1 MTTHSDPTLSRL
13 FTPRSIAI
21 VGASATPGK
30 IGAMPVSL
38 LRQHGYDG
46 RILPINPRADSIQGL
61 PAAPDLA
68 ALDTDVDLV
77 ILAVPAAHAAQALQ
91 SARPGQVGGAV
102 VFTSGFSETGAE
114 GVAMQEALCA
124 IARERGIRLLGPNCL
139 GYMNVRHKVYATFSP
154 APANGAVALGGIG
167 MVSQSGAFG
176 AYAYCMA
183 RERGLGLSHW
193 ISTGNEAD
201 IDVADC
207 INWLAHDADTRVI
220 MAYMEG
226 CRDGAKLRGALAAAR
241 DAGKPVVVT
250 KIGRTQAGAQA
261 AASHTAALAGDDA
274 VYDALFRQYGAL
286 RARSIED
293 FFNLGY
299 ALDTWQQRPQG
310 KRLGI
315 FTISGGVG
323 ALMAD
328 EAEEA
333 GLSLPE
339 PDAAA
344 QARLLERVPFAGPRN
359 PVDVTGQVVSEP
371 GLLLATADD
380 MLADGR
386 YDALAVFLAA
396 AGSSEAL
403 WPTFE
408 TFAREMRARHPD
420 VPLAFCALFPP
431 ERRRE
436 LERLGTLVFEDPSAA
451 IRTIGAVAGLAAAS
465 GAASDAASDGSKT
478 GSKTGS
484 TNSSTNGSTT
494 GTTSGNTD
502 GTSNAGPNAHASMPP
517 VAANTAPLRDTYNE
531 VQAMDVLRQAGLPVP
546 DCTLATDADTAV
558 AAAAR
563 AAGPVVLKVVSPDIL
578 HKSDVGGVKLNLSGE
593 DAVRHGHA
601 AILDS
606 VRTHCPTAR
615 IDGVL
620 VAPMAP
626 KGVECIVGM
635 HSDPVFGP
643 VVMFGLGGV
652 FVEVLKDVSFRLAPF
667 DHAQALSMIREIKGY
682 ALLQGARGAPPCDI
696 NALADALVALSR
708 FADARRED
716 FSSVE
721 INPLLALPDGQG
733 VLALDA
739 VLIPSAG
746 RGGVRSS

>member
-1 MTTHSDPTLSRL
+1 MTQLPDTSLSRL
-13 FTPRSIAI
+13 FDPQGIAI

-30 IGAMPVSL
+30 IGAMPVTL
-38 LRQHGYDG
+38 LRQHGYEG
-46 RILPINPRADSIQGL
+46 RIIPVNPRADHIAGL
-61 PAAPDLA
+61 PAIP
-68 ALDTDVDLV
+68 ALDALDEDVDLA
-77 ILAVPAAHAAQALQ
+77 ILAVPAAHAAQALER
-91 SARPGQVGGAV
+91 ARPGQVGAAV
-102 VFTSGFSETGAE
+102 VFTSGYSETGAE
-114 GVAMQEALCA
+114 GAAQQERLCA

-139 GYMNVRHKVYATFSP
+139 GFMNVRRNVYATFSP
-154 APANGAVALGGIG
+154 APANGVVAPGGIG

-176 AYAYCMA
+176 AYAYSMA

-207 INWLAHDADTRVI
+207 IEWLARDADTRVI

-226 CRDGAKLRGALAAAR
+226 CRDGAKLRRALAAAR
-241 DAGKPVVVT
+241 AADKPVVVT

-286 RARSIED
+286 RARTIEE

-299 ALDTWQQRPQG
+299 ALDTWKRPPQG
-310 KRLGI
+310 RRLGI

-328 EAEEA
+328 EAA
-333 GLSLPE
+333 DTGLALPE
-339 PDAAA
+339 PAAAA
-344 QARLLERVPFAGPRN
+344 QARLLERVPFASGRN
-359 PVDVTGQVVSEP
+359 PVDVTGQAVSEP

-408 TFAREMRARHPD
+408 TFARQMQARHPR
-420 VPLAFCALFPP
+420 VPLAISALFPP
-431 ERRRE
+431 ARRRE
-436 LERLGTLVFEDPSAA
+436 LERLGCLVFPDPSAA
-451 IRTIGAVAGLAAAS
+451 IRTIGAVAGLAANPVLDTTEEIPSATSAS
-465 GAASDAASDGSKT
+465 A
-478 GSKTGS
+478 
-484 TNSSTNGSTT
+484 
-494 GTTSGNTD
+494 
-502 GTSNAGPNAHASMPP
+502 P
-517 VAANTAPLRDTYNE
+517 PLRDAYNE
-531 VQAMDVLRQAGLPVP
+531 VQAMELLRQAGLPASS
-546 DCTLATDADTAV
+546 CTLAADADAAVRAV
-558 AAAAR
+558 AGMAVTGHGAS
-563 AAGPVVLKVVSPDIL
+563 GDNVPVVLKVVSPDIV
-578 HKSDVGGVKLNLSGE
+578 HKSDVGGVKLNIRGE
-593 DAVRHGHA
+593 DALRHA
-601 AILDS
+601 YADIMAS
-606 VRTHCPTAR
+606 VRQHRPDAR

-626 KGVECIVGM
+626 KGVECIAGV
-635 HSDPVFGP
+635 HCDPVFGP

-667 DHAQALSMIREIKGY
+667 GRDEALAMIREIKGY

-696 NALADALVALSR
+696 VALADALAALSR
-708 FADARRED
+708 FAHARRAD

-721 INPLLALPDGQG
+721 INPLLALPEGQG
-733 VLALDA
+733 AVALDA
-739 VLIPSAG
+739 VVI
-746 RGGVRSS
+746 RGGGAAQTV

>member
-1 MTTHSDPTLSRL
+1 MTTHSDLSLSRL
-13 FTPRSIAI
+13 FTPRSIAV

-91 SARPGQVGGAV
+91 SARPDQVGGAV

-207 INWLAHDADTRVI
+207 IHWLAHDADTRVI

-226 CRDGAKLRGALAAAR
+226 CRDGAKLRRALAAAR

-299 ALDTWQQRPQG
+299 ALDTWKQRPQG

-396 AGSSEAL
+396 AGSSETL

-451 IRTIGAVAGLAAAS
+451 IRTIGAVAGLAEAT
-465 GAASDAASDGSKT
+465 SDAAS
-478 GSKTGS
+478 
-484 TNSSTNGSTT
+484 NGSTT
-494 GTTSGNTD
+494 GTTNGSTD
-502 GTSNAGPNAHASMPP
+502 GTSNAAPNTHASVPSIN
-517 VAANTAPLRDTYNE
+517 ASTAPLRDTYNE

-546 DCTLATDADTAV
+546 DCTLATDANAAV

-593 DAVRHGHA
+593 DAVRQGHA

-606 VRTHCPTAR
+606 IRTHCPNAR

-626 KGVECIVGM
+626 KGVECIVGV
-635 HSDPVFGP
+635 HGDPVFGP

-739 VLIPSAG
+739 VLIPNAG
-746 RGGVRSS
+746 RS

>member
-1 MTTHSDPTLSRL
+1 MTQNPDSSLTRL
-13 FTPRSIAI
+13 FNPRSIAI

-46 RILPINPRADSIQGL
+46 RILPINPRVESIQGL

-68 ALDTDVDLV
+68 ALDGEADLV
-77 ILAVPAAHAAQALQ
+77 ILAVPAALAAQALEQ
-91 SARPGQVGGAV
+91 ARPGQVGGAV
-102 VFTSGFSETGAE
+102 VFTSGFSETGAA
-114 GVAMQEALCA
+114 GVAMQEQLCA

-139 GYMNVRHKVYATFSP
+139 GYMNIRRNIYATFSP
-154 APANGAVALGGIG
+154 APANGTVAPGGIG

-183 RERGLGLSHW
+183 RDRGLGLSHW

-201 IDVADC
+201 VDVADC
-207 INWLAHDADTRVI
+207 IEWLARDADTRVI
-220 MAYMEG
+220 MTYMEG
-226 CRDGAKLRGALAAAR
+226 CRDGDKLRRALSAAR
-241 DAGKPVVVT
+241 EAGKPVVVT

-274 VYDALFRQYGAL
+274 VYDALFRQYGAV
-286 RARSIED
+286 RARTIEE

-299 ALDTWQQRPQG
+299 ALDTWKQLPQG

-328 EAEEA
+328 DAQDA

-339 PDAAA
+339 PAAHA
-344 QARLLERVPFAGPRN
+344 QARLLERVPFASGRN

-371 GLLLATADD
+371 GLLLATAED

-408 TFAREMRARHPD
+408 TFAREMRARRPD
-420 VPLAFCALFPP
+420 VPLAISALFAP

-436 LERLGTLVFEDPSAA
+436 LEKLGTLVFTDPSAA
-451 IRTIGAVAGLAAAS
+451 IRTIGAVAGLAAQP
-465 GAASDAASDGSKT
+465 DADPDQAIPSAQT
-478 GSKTGS
+478 
-484 TNSSTNGSTT
+484 
-494 GTTSGNTD
+494 
-502 GTSNAGPNAHASMPP
+502 
-517 VAANTAPLRDTYNE
+517 TAPLLASYNE

-546 DCTLATDADTAV
+546 DCTLAADAD
-558 AAAAR
+558 AAAR
-563 AAGPVVLKVVSPDIL
+563 AAAGMGGPVVLKVVSPDIL
-578 HKSDVGGVKLNLSGE
+578 HKSDVGGVKLGLSGD
-593 DAVRHGHA
+593 DAVRGAHA
-601 AILDS
+601 AILGS
-606 VRTHCPTAR
+606 VRTHRPDAR

-620 VAPMAP
+620 VAPMAK
-626 KGVECIVGM
+626 KGVECIAGV
-635 HSDPVFGP
+635 HCDPVFGP

-667 DHAQALSMIREIKGY
+667 GRRQALSMIREIKGY
-682 ALLQGARGAPPCDI
+682 ALLQGARGTPPCDI
-696 NALADALVALSR
+696 EALADALVALSR
-708 FADARRED
+708 FAYARRND

-721 INPLLALPDGQG
+721 INPLLALPEGSG
-733 VLALDA
+733 ALALDA
-739 VLIPSAG
+739 VLIPIA
-746 RGGVRSS
+746 

>member
-1 MTTHSDPTLSRL
+1 MTQNPDSSLTRL
-13 FTPRSIAI
+13 FNPRSIAI

-46 RILPINPRADSIQGL
+46 RILPINPRAESIQGL

-68 ALDTDVDLV
+68 ALDGEADLV
-77 ILAVPAAHAAQALQ
+77 ILAVPAALAAQALEQ
-91 SARPGQVGGAV
+91 ARPGQVGGAV
-102 VFTSGFSETGAE
+102 VFTSGFSETGAA
-114 GVAMQEALCA
+114 GVAMQEQLCA

-139 GYMNVRHKVYATFSP
+139 GYMNIRRNIYATFSP
-154 APANGAVALGGIG
+154 APANGTVAPGGIG

-183 RERGLGLSHW
+183 RDRGLGLSHW

-201 IDVADC
+201 VDVADC
-207 INWLAHDADTRVI
+207 IEWLARDADTRVI
-220 MAYMEG
+220 MTYMEG
-226 CRDGAKLRGALAAAR
+226 CRDGDKLHRALSAAR
-241 DAGKPVVVT
+241 EAGKPVVVT

-274 VYDALFRQYGAL
+274 VYDALFRQYGAV
-286 RARSIED
+286 RARTIEE

-299 ALDTWQQRPQG
+299 ALDTWKQLPQG

-328 EAEEA
+328 DAQDA

-339 PDAAA
+339 PAAHA
-344 QARLLERVPFAGPRN
+344 QARLLERVPFASGRN

-371 GLLLATADD
+371 GLLLATAED

-408 TFAREMRARHPD
+408 TFAREMRARRPD
-420 VPLAFCALFPP
+420 VPLAISALFAP

-436 LERLGTLVFEDPSAA
+436 LEKLGTLVFTDPSAA
-451 IRTIGAVAGLAAAS
+451 IRTIGAVAGLAAQP
-465 GAASDAASDGSKT
+465 DADPDQAIPSAQT
-478 GSKTGS
+478 
-484 TNSSTNGSTT
+484 
-494 GTTSGNTD
+494 
-502 GTSNAGPNAHASMPP
+502 
-517 VAANTAPLRDTYNE
+517 TAPLLASYNE

-546 DCTLATDADTAV
+546 DCTLAADAD
-558 AAAAR
+558 AAAH
-563 AAGPVVLKVVSPDIL
+563 AAAGMGGPVVLKVVSPDIL
-578 HKSDVGGVKLNLSGE
+578 HKSDVGGVKLGLSGD
-593 DAVRHGHA
+593 DAVRGAHA

-606 VRTHCPTAR
+606 VRTHRPDAR

-620 VAPMAP
+620 VAPMAK
-626 KGVECIVGM
+626 KGVECIAGV
-635 HSDPVFGP
+635 HCDPVFGP

-667 DHAQALSMIREIKGY
+667 GRQQALSMIREIKGY
-682 ALLQGARGAPPCDI
+682 ALLQGARGTPPCDI
-696 NALADALVALSR
+696 EALADALVALSR
-708 FADARRED
+708 FAYARRND

-721 INPLLALPDGQG
+721 INPLLALPQG
-733 VLALDA
+733 SGALALDA
-739 VLIPSAG
+739 VLIPTA
-746 RGGVRSS
+746 

>member
-1 MTTHSDPTLSRL
+1 MTTPSDASLSRL
-13 FTPRSIAI
+13 FNPGSIAV

-46 RILPINPRADSIQGL
+46 RILPINPRADVIQGL

-68 ALDTDVDLV
+68 ALDGDVDLV
-77 ILAVPAAHAAQALQ
+77 ILAVPAAHAAQALER
-91 SARPGQVGGAV
+91 ARPGQVGGAV
-102 VFTSGFSETGAE
+102 VFTSGFSETGAS
-114 GVAMQEALCA
+114 GVHMQEQLCA

-139 GYMNVRHKVYATFSP
+139 GFMNVRRNVYATFSP
-154 APANGAVALGGIG
+154 APANGAVAAGGIG

-183 RERGLGLSHW
+183 RDRGLGLSHW

-207 INWLAHDADTRVI
+207 IEWLARDADTRVI

-226 CRDGAKLRGALAAAR
+226 CRDGAKLRRALAAAR

-286 RARSIED
+286 RARTIEE

-299 ALDTWQQRPQG
+299 ALDTWKQRPQG

-328 EAEEA
+328 DAEDA

-339 PDAAA
+339 PDALA

-359 PVDVTGQVVSEP
+359 PIDVTGQVVSEP

-396 AGSSEAL
+396 AGSSDAL

-408 TFAREMRARHPD
+408 TFAREMRSRHPD
-420 VPLAFCALFPP
+420 VPLAICALFPP
-431 ERRRE
+431 DRRRE
-436 LERLGTLVFEDPSAA
+436 LERLGTLVFVDPSAA
-451 IRTIGAVAGLAAAS
+451 IRTIGAVANLAGTRVAGQTIADP
-465 GAASDAASDGSKT
+465 SDAAPAATSP
-478 GSKTGS
+478 
-484 TNSSTNGSTT
+484 TT
-494 GTTSGNTD
+494 IF
-502 GTSNAGPNAHASMPP
+502 
-517 VAANTAPLRDTYNE
+517 DTYNE
-531 VQAMDVLRQAGLPVP
+531 VEAMEVLRLAGIPVP
-546 DCTLATDADTAV
+546 DCTLAADADTAA

-563 AAGPVVLKVVSPDIL
+563 ASGPVVLKVVSPDIL

-593 DAVRHGHA
+593 DAVRRGHA

-606 VRTHCPTAR
+606 VHSHCPDAR

-626 KGVECIVGM
+626 KGVECIVGV
-635 HSDPVFGP
+635 HGDPVFGP

-667 DHAQALSMIREIKGY
+667 DRTQAMAMIREIKGY
-682 ALLQGARGAPPCDI
+682 ALLQGARGTPPCDI
-696 NALADALVALSR
+696 GALADALAALSQ
-708 FADARRED
+708 FAHAHRDD
-716 FSSVE
+716 FSSIE

-733 VLALDA
+733 ALALDA
-739 VLIPSAG
+739 VLIPNAARACG
-746 RGGVRSS
+746 RSS

>member
-1 MTTHSDPTLSRL
+1 MTQPSDSLLTRL
-13 FTPRSIAI
+13 FNPGSIAI

-30 IGAMPVSL
+30 IGAMPVTL

-46 RILPINPRADSIQGL
+46 RILPINPRAESIQGL

-68 ALDTDVDLV
+68 ALDTEADLV
-77 ILAVPAAHAAQALQ
+77 ILAVPAAHAAQALEQ
-91 SARPGQVGGAV
+91 ARPGQVGGAV
-102 VFTSGFSETGAE
+102 VFTSGFSEIGAS
-114 GVAMQEALCA
+114 GAAMQEQLCA

-139 GYMNVRHKVYATFSP
+139 GFMNIRRNIYATFSP
-154 APANGAVALGGIG
+154 APANGTVAPGGIG

-183 RERGLGLSHW
+183 RDRSLGLSHW

-207 INWLAHDADTRVI
+207 IEWLARDDDTRVI
-220 MAYMEG
+220 MTYMEG
-226 CRDGAKLRGALAAAR
+226 CRDGDKLRRALSAAR

-274 VYDALFRQYGAL
+274 VYDALFRQYGAV
-286 RARSIED
+286 RARTVEE

-299 ALDTWQQRPQG
+299 ALDTWKQRPQG

-328 EAEEA
+328 DAEDA
-333 GLSLPE
+333 GLLLPE
-339 PDAAA
+339 PAADA
-344 QARLLERVPFAGPRN
+344 QARLLEKVPFASGRN

-371 GLLLATADD
+371 GLLLATAED

-396 AGSSEAL
+396 AGSSDTL

-408 TFAREMRARHPD
+408 TFAREMRARQPD
-420 VPLAFCALFPP
+420 VPLAICALFPP
-431 ERRRE
+431 DRRRE
-436 LERLGTLVFEDPSAA
+436 LEKLGTLVFTDPSAA
-451 IRTIGAVAGLAAAS
+451 IRTIGAVANLAAQAEAEPDQAIPATDATAS
-465 GAASDAASDGSKT
+465 RQAS
-478 GSKTGS
+478 
-484 TNSSTNGSTT
+484 
-494 GTTSGNTD
+494 
-502 GTSNAGPNAHASMPP
+502 
-517 VAANTAPLRDTYNE
+517 YNE

-546 DCTLATDADTAV
+546 DCTLANDADNAV
-558 AAAAR
+558 RAAAR
-563 AAGPVVLKVVSPDIL
+563 LGGPVVMKVVSPDIL
-578 HKSDVGGVKLNLSGE
+578 HKSDVGGVKLALVGD
-593 DAVRHGHA
+593 DAVRGAYA

-606 VRTHCPTAR
+606 VRTHRPDAR

-620 VAPMAP
+620 VAPMAQQ
-626 KGVECIVGM
+626 GVECIAGVHG
-635 HSDPVFGP
+635 DPVFGP

-667 DHAQALSMIREIKGY
+667 GRQQALSMIREIKGY
-682 ALLQGARGAPPCDI
+682 ALLQGARGTPPCDI
-696 NALADALVALSR
+696 DALADALVALSR
-708 FADARRED
+708 FAYSRRHD
-716 FSSVE
+716 ISSAE
-721 INPLLALPDGQG
+721 INPLLALPVGQG
-733 VLALDA
+733 ALALDA
-739 VLIPSAG
+739 VLIPT
-746 RGGVRSS
+746 V

>member
-1 MTTHSDPTLSRL
+1 MTQLPDPSLSRL
-13 FTPRSIAI
+13 FDPQGIAI

-30 IGAMPVSL
+30 IGAMPITL
-38 LRQHGYDG
+38 LLQHGYSG
-46 RILPINPRADSIQGL
+46 RIIPVNPRADIIAGL
-61 PAAPDLA
+61 PALPGLDALDDAVDLA
-68 ALDTDVDLV
+68 
-77 ILAVPAAHAAQALQ
+77 ILAVPAAHAAQALER
-91 SARPGQVGGAV
+91 ARPGQVGAAV
-102 VFTSGFSETGAE
+102 VFTSGFSETGTNGA
-114 GVAMQEALCA
+114 AQQERLCT

-139 GYMNVRHKVYATFSP
+139 GFMNVRRNVYATFSP
-154 APANGAVALGGIG
+154 APANGVVAPGGIG

-176 AYAYCMA
+176 AYAYSMA

-207 INWLAHDADTRVI
+207 IEWLARDTDTRVI

-226 CRDGAKLRGALAAAR
+226 CRDGAKLRRALAAAR
-241 DAGKPVVVT
+241 NADKPVVVT

-286 RARSIED
+286 RARTIEE

-299 ALDTWQQRPQG
+299 ALDTWKRPPQG
-310 KRLGI
+310 RRLGI

-328 EAEEA
+328 EAA
-333 GLSLPE
+333 DTGLALPE
-339 PDAAA
+339 PAADA
-344 QARLLERVPFAGPRN
+344 QARLLQRVPFASGRN
-359 PVDVTGQVVSEP
+359 PVDVTGQAVSEP

-408 TFAREMRARHPD
+408 TFARQMQARHPG
-420 VPLAFCALFPP
+420 VPLAISALFPP
-431 ERRRE
+431 ARRRE
-436 LERLGTLVFEDPSAA
+436 LERLGCLVFPDPSAA
-451 IRTIGAVAGLAAAS
+451 IRTIGAVAGLGSGPAPGVVEAS
-465 GAASDAASDGSKT
+465 PATADAGALPLLDA
-478 GSKTGS
+478 
-484 TNSSTNGSTT
+484 
-494 GTTSGNTD
+494 
-502 GTSNAGPNAHASMPP
+502 
-517 VAANTAPLRDTYNE
+517 YNE
-531 VQAMDVLRQAGLPVP
+531 VQAMELLRQAGLPASPCV
-546 DCTLATDADTAV
+546 LAGDADAAV
-558 AAAAR
+558 RAAASLG
-563 AAGPVVLKVVSPDIL
+563 AACVLKVVSPDIT
-578 HKSDVGGVKLNLSGE
+578 HKSDVGGVKLNVQGDDALRSAYA
-593 DAVRHGHA
+593 DILAAVRQHRP
-601 AILDS
+601 D
-606 VRTHCPTAR
+606 AR

-626 KGVECIVGM
+626 KGVECIAGV
-635 HSDPVFGP
+635 HCDPVFGP

-667 DHAQALSMIREIKGY
+667 GRDDALAMIREIKGY

-696 NALADALVALSR
+696 GALAEALAALSR
-708 FADARRED
+708 FAHARRAD

-721 INPLLALPDGQG
+721 INPLLALPEGQG
-733 VLALDA
+733 VVALDA
-739 VLIPSAG
+739 VVIRADA
-746 RGGVRSS
+746 

>member
-1 MTTHSDPTLSRL
+1 MTQLPDPSLSRL
-13 FTPRSIAI
+13 FDPQSIAI

-30 IGAMPVSL
+30 IGAMPITL
-38 LRQHGYDG
+38 LLQHGYSG
-46 RILPINPRADSIQGL
+46 RIIPVNPRADIIAGL
-61 PAAPDLA
+61 PALPGLDALDDAVDLA
-68 ALDTDVDLV
+68 
-77 ILAVPAAHAAQALQ
+77 ILAVPAAHAAQALER
-91 SARPGQVGGAV
+91 ARPGQVGAAV
-102 VFTSGFSETGAE
+102 VFTSGFSETGTDGA
-114 GVAMQEALCA
+114 AQQERLCT

-139 GYMNVRHKVYATFSP
+139 GFMNVRRNVYATFSP
-154 APANGAVALGGIG
+154 APANGVVAPGGIG

-176 AYAYCMA
+176 AYAYSMA

-207 INWLAHDADTRVI
+207 IEWLARDTDTRVI

-226 CRDGAKLRGALAAAR
+226 CRDGAKLRRALAAAR
-241 DAGKPVVVT
+241 DADKPVVVT

-286 RARSIED
+286 RARTIEE

-299 ALDTWQQRPQG
+299 ALDTWKRPPQG
-310 KRLGI
+310 RRLGI

-328 EAEEA
+328 EAA
-333 GLSLPE
+333 DTGLALPE
-339 PDAAA
+339 PAADA
-344 QARLLERVPFAGPRN
+344 QARLLQRVPFASGRN
-359 PVDVTGQVVSEP
+359 PVDVTGQAVSEP

-408 TFAREMRARHPD
+408 AFARQMQARHPG
-420 VPLAFCALFPP
+420 VPLAISALFPP
-431 ERRRE
+431 ARRRE
-436 LERLGTLVFEDPSAA
+436 LERLGCLVFPDPSAA
-451 IRTIGAVAGLAAAS
+451 IRTIGAVAGLGSGPAPGVVEAS
-465 GAASDAASDGSKT
+465 PATADAGALPLLDA
-478 GSKTGS
+478 
-484 TNSSTNGSTT
+484 
-494 GTTSGNTD
+494 
-502 GTSNAGPNAHASMPP
+502 
-517 VAANTAPLRDTYNE
+517 YNE
-531 VQAMDVLRQAGLPVP
+531 VQAMELLRQAGLPASPCV
-546 DCTLATDADTAV
+546 LAGDADAAV
-558 AAAAR
+558 RAAASLG
-563 AAGPVVLKVVSPDIL
+563 AACVLKVVSPDIT
-578 HKSDVGGVKLNLSGE
+578 HKSDVGGVKLNVQGDDALRSAYA
-593 DAVRHGHA
+593 DILAAVRQHRP
-601 AILDS
+601 D
-606 VRTHCPTAR
+606 AR

-626 KGVECIVGM
+626 KGVECIAGV
-635 HSDPVFGP
+635 HCDPVFGP

-667 DHAQALSMIREIKGY
+667 GRDDALAMIREIKGY

-696 NALADALVALSR
+696 GALAEALAALSR
-708 FADARRED
+708 FAHARRAD

-721 INPLLALPDGQG
+721 INPLLALPEGQG
-733 VLALDA
+733 VVALDA
-739 VLIPSAG
+739 VVIRADA
-746 RGGVRSS
+746 

>member
-1 MTTHSDPTLSRL
+1 MTQHSDSSLTRL
-13 FTPRSIAI
+13 FNPGSIAI

-30 IGAMPVSL
+30 IGAMPVTL

-46 RILPINPRADSIQGL
+46 RILPINPRAESIQGL

-68 ALDTDVDLV
+68 ALDTEADLV
-77 ILAVPAAHAAQALQ
+77 ILAVPAGHAAQALER
-91 SARPGQVGGAV
+91 ARPGQVGGAV
-102 VFTSGFSETGAE
+102 VFTSGFSEIGAS
-114 GVAMQEALCA
+114 GAAMQEQLCA

-139 GYMNVRHKVYATFSP
+139 GFMNIRRNIYATFSP
-154 APANGAVALGGIG
+154 APANGTVAAGGIG

-183 RERGLGLSHW
+183 RDRGLGLSHW

-207 INWLAHDADTRVI
+207 IEWLARDDDTRVI
-220 MAYMEG
+220 MTYMEG
-226 CRDGAKLRGALAAAR
+226 CRDGDKLRRALSAAR

-274 VYDALFRQYGAL
+274 VYDALFRQYGAV
-286 RARSIED
+286 RARTIEE

-299 ALDTWQQRPQG
+299 ALDTWKQRPQG

-328 EAEEA
+328 DAEDA

-339 PDAAA
+339 PAADA
-344 QARLLERVPFAGPRN
+344 QARLLEKVPFASGRN

-371 GLLLATADD
+371 GLLLATAED

-396 AGSSEAL
+396 AGSSNAL

-408 TFAREMRARHPD
+408 TFAREMRARRPD
-420 VPLAFCALFPP
+420 VPLAICALFPP
-431 ERRRE
+431 DRRRE
-436 LERLGTLVFEDPSAA
+436 LERLGTLVFTDPSAA
-451 IRTIGAVAGLAAAS
+451 IRTIGAVASLADQA
-465 GAASDAASDGSKT
+465 DAEPDQAI
-478 GSKTGS
+478 
-484 TNSSTNGSTT
+484 
-494 GTTSGNTD
+494 
-502 GTSNAGPNAHASMPP
+502 P
-517 VAANTAPLRDTYNE
+517 VADASAPRLASYNE

-546 DCTLATDADTAV
+546 DCTLANDADAAV
-558 AAAAR
+558 R
-563 AAGPVVLKVVSPDIL
+563 AAVRLGVPVVMKVVSPDIL
-578 HKSDVGGVKLNLSGE
+578 HKSDVGGVKLALSGD
-593 DAVRHGHA
+593 DAVRGAYA

-606 VRTHCPTAR
+606 VRTHRPDAR

-620 VAPMAP
+620 VAPMAQQ
-626 KGVECIVGM
+626 GVECIAGV
-635 HSDPVFGP
+635 HCDPVFGP

-667 DHAQALSMIREIKGY
+667 GRQQALSMIREIKGY
-682 ALLQGARGAPPCDI
+682 ALLQGARGTPPCDI
-696 NALADALVALSR
+696 DALADALVALSR
-708 FADARRED
+708 FAYSRRHD
-716 FSSVE
+716 FSSAE
-721 INPLLALPDGQG
+721 INPLLALPAGQG
-733 VLALDA
+733 ALALDA
-739 VLIPSAG
+739 VLIPT
-746 RGGVRSS
+746 V

>member
-1 MTTHSDPTLSRL
+1 MTQLPDPSLSRL
-13 FTPRSIAI
+13 FDPQGIAI

-30 IGAMPVSL
+30 IGAMPITL
-38 LRQHGYDG
+38 LLQHGYSG
-46 RILPINPRADSIQGL
+46 RIIPVNPRADIIAGL
-61 PAAPDLA
+61 PALPGLDALDDAVDLA
-68 ALDTDVDLV
+68 
-77 ILAVPAAHAAQALQ
+77 ILAVPAAHAAQALER
-91 SARPGQVGGAV
+91 ARPGQVGAAV
-102 VFTSGFSETGAE
+102 VFTSGFSETGSDGA
-114 GVAMQEALCA
+114 AQQERLCA

-139 GYMNVRHKVYATFSP
+139 GFMNVRRNVYATFSP
-154 APANGAVALGGIG
+154 APANGVVAPGGIG

-176 AYAYCMA
+176 AYAYSMA

-207 INWLAHDADTRVI
+207 IEWLARDTDTRVI

-226 CRDGAKLRGALAAAR
+226 CRDGAKLRRALAAAR
-241 DAGKPVVVT
+241 NADKPVVVT

-286 RARSIED
+286 RARTIEE

-299 ALDTWQQRPQG
+299 ALDTWKRPPQG
-310 KRLGI
+310 RRLGI

-328 EAEEA
+328 EAA
-333 GLSLPE
+333 DTGLALPE
-339 PDAAA
+339 PAADA
-344 QARLLERVPFAGPRN
+344 QARLLQRVPFASGRN
-359 PVDVTGQVVSEP
+359 PVDVTGQAVSEP

-408 TFAREMRARHPD
+408 AFARQMQARHPG
-420 VPLAFCALFPP
+420 VPLAISALFPP
-431 ERRRE
+431 ARRRE
-436 LERLGTLVFEDPSAA
+436 LERLGCLVFPDPSAA
-451 IRTIGAVAGLAAAS
+451 IRTIGAVAGLGSGPAPGVVEAS
-465 GAASDAASDGSKT
+465 PATADAGALPLLDA
-478 GSKTGS
+478 
-484 TNSSTNGSTT
+484 
-494 GTTSGNTD
+494 
-502 GTSNAGPNAHASMPP
+502 
-517 VAANTAPLRDTYNE
+517 YNE
-531 VQAMDVLRQAGLPVP
+531 VQAMELLRQAGLPASPCV
-546 DCTLATDADTAV
+546 LAGDADAAV
-558 AAAAR
+558 RAAASLG
-563 AAGPVVLKVVSPDIL
+563 AACVLKVVSPDIT
-578 HKSDVGGVKLNLSGE
+578 HKSDVGGVKLNVQGDDALRSAYA
-593 DAVRHGHA
+593 DILAAVRQHRP
-601 AILDS
+601 D
-606 VRTHCPTAR
+606 AR

-626 KGVECIVGM
+626 KGVECIAGV
-635 HSDPVFGP
+635 HCDPVFGP

-667 DHAQALSMIREIKGY
+667 GRDDALAMIREIKGY

-696 NALADALVALSR
+696 GALAEALAALSR
-708 FADARRED
+708 FAHARRAD

-721 INPLLALPDGQG
+721 INPLLALPEGQG
-733 VLALDA
+733 VVALDA
-739 VLIPSAG
+739 VVIRADA
-746 RGGVRSS
+746 

>member
-68 ALDTDVDLV
+68 ALDSDVDLV

-114 GVAMQEALCA
+114 GVAMQETLCA

-396 AGSSEAL
+396 AGSSETL

-465 GAASDAASDGSKT
+465 GATSDAASD

-502 GTSNAGPNAHASMPP
+502 GTSNAGPNAHASVPS
-517 VAANTAPLRDTYNE
+517 VNASTAPLRDTYNE